1 MKGLNRAAAV
11 FLAGAAM
18 VAIPAQAQQAGIQI
32 SVVDAVSGAPA
43 ADTEVVIENP
53 GTGFRRVAR
62 TDAQGLLRLEGL
74 TTSGQF
80 RISTAASA
88 AYDATEPQSLT
99 LRSNFSSSITL
110 RLTPVGQTI
119 TVTGARTVVGL
130 NAVNAEVSA

>member
-80 RISTAASA
+80 RKFVEQTRLVTTAERAGGGQIYENGWARKPGWIWSA
-88 AYDATEPQSLT
+88 TRRRV
-99 LRSNFSSSITL
+99 RS
-110 RLTPVGQTI
+110 
-119 TVTGARTVVGL
+119 
-130 NAVNAEVSA
+130 VSPSVAP